1 MNKLIPV
8 VVLMMGSLFVAPY
21 TLAYED
27 ESPRT
32 YDRAEYPDQGERKVR
47 NERRGQS
54 FQWKT
59 GYKMPQ
65 HYRGD
70 GYKVDFKQQN
80 LTPPGRN
87 QQWYKIRGEYVL
99 IDTSS
104 HTIIKTRN

>member
-1 MNKLIPV
+1 MNKLVPV
-8 VVLMMGSLFVAPY
+8 MILSMGSLFVAPY

-27 ESPRT
+27 ESPRAHE
-32 YDRAEYPDQGERKVR
+32 RADYRDQSERKVR
-47 NERRGQS
+47 IERRVQT
-54 FQWKT
+54 FQWKA

-70 GYKVDFKQQN
+70 GYKVDFRQQN

-99 IDTSS
+99 IDTDS
-104 HTIIKTRN
+104 HTIIKTLN